1 MPEAQ
6 RTILIDRPADTVFAF
21 FADPANDQKWRP
33 HVKEIVAQGAISVG
47 ATIHQVV
54 AGPGGR
60 GIPADIE
67 VTAYEPPT
75 RYAFKVTAGPARPV
89 GEYRF
94 TTSGNATEVT
104 FELRAELSGVKKVV
118 MSKPVQSSMNGE
130 MAALDTAKALIEST

>member
-6 RTILIDRPADTVFAF
+6 RTILIDRPIEAVFAF
-21 FADPANDQKWRP
+21 FTDPANDPKWRP
-33 HVKEIVAQGAISVG
+33 HVKEMAARGPVAVG
-47 ATIHQVV
+47 TTIHQVA

-75 RYAFKVTAGPARPV
+75 RYAFKVTSGPARPV

-94 TTSGNATEVT
+94 TTSGNATKVT
-104 FELRAELSGVKKVV
+104 FMLRAQLSGLKKVV
-118 MSKPVQSSMNGE
+118 MSKPVQDSMTGE
-130 MAALDTAKALIEST
+130 MAALDTAKALIESV